1 MILNKMK
8 KLISIIMSILIVVL
22 LINTY
27 SISNSQKKDFIKEAD
42 LFLDMMEYKAA
53 IFNYMQALSD
63 DSLQRD
69 IRKKIGFAY
78 FQLEKIDEA
87 LKYLKE
93 ELSIFPDNG
102 DAYGLLIYV
111 LFKLNRLDEAR
122 GLIRNH
128 EVQFKPE
135 EGNPNSGLGDFM
147 LGVYFKDRKEYR
159 KARSFFKRAG
169 ERGYQLLKCYV
180 QLVDIE
186 LSLGNKRDFLSV
198 IARAKEKHA
207 ELYEIQGTRYEVFE
221 FYFMYGLLYYAQSKL
236 DIGGGNKPLLLHISY
251 ERFKEALK
259 FKPDSKD
266 TLFNLACITYNF
278 RQFKEAAQYFE
289 KILEIEPGNTEV
301 AFYLDCCLKKLNK
314 SSKEKMTTV
323 QCPKA
328 LNLSKDFME
337 NPEIEYKYQFN
348 NDLLSVFQSIQYLA
362 LDFIKQGKLD
372 AAKKRY
378 HNGLKI
384 DEESPGIS
392 FNLGMVYFWQD
403 NFREAEKHA
412 LMALRRKYFY
422 ATRPDILSRGRL
434 RDRKRAETIRK
445 ARDVHESPGIPISK
459 WTFDVALKYGN
470 YFIEAYDLLG
480 NIYFK
485 KGEINKSVIAFKK
498 SIEIQQKDAMGHYN
512 LGCSYL
518 QLNDWDNAE
527 KEWKKAIKYEKES
540 KKIKAREKISEDQLK
555 ISLIVVKRPVSFR
568 AHKSLGQ
575 LYIAKNLPE
584 KALKEFK
591 KSIKLEPDD
600 PEPYYELGNIY
611 NKKSEKNEK
620 YVRKAVFYYEEY
632 LYLGGEKEEEVKELL
647 KPLK

>member
-1 MILNKMK
+1 
-8 KLISIIMSILIVVL
+8 MSILMAIL
-22 LINTY
+22 LINIY

-69 IRKKIGFAY
+69 VRKNIGYAY
-78 FQLEKIDEA
+78 FQLGIIDEA
-87 LKYLKE
+87 LKYIKE

-102 DAYGLLIYV
+102 DACDLLIYV
-111 LFKLNRLDEAR
+111 LFKLNRLDEAHD
-122 GLIRNH
+122 LIGNH
-128 EVQFKPE
+128 KVQFKPQ
-135 EGNPNSGLGDFM
+135 EGNPNCGLGDFIFGM
-147 LGVYFKDRKEYR
+147 YFKDKKEYR
-159 KARSFFKRAG
+159 KARNFFRRAG
-169 ERGYQLLKCYV
+169 KRGYQLLKCYV
-180 QLVDIE
+180 QLADIE
-186 LSLGNKRDFLSV
+186 LTLGNRRDFLNV
-198 IARAKEKHA
+198 IAEAKEKHA
-207 ELYEIQGTRYEVFE
+207 ELYEIPSTQYELFE
-221 FYFMYGLLYYAQSKL
+221 FCFMYGLLYYAQFKQ
-236 DIGGGNKPLLLHISY
+236 DIDRGNQPFYIHRSY

-259 FKPDSKD
+259 LKPDSKD

-278 RQFKEAAQYFE
+278 RQYKEAAQYFE
-289 KILEIEPGNTEV
+289 KILEIGPGNTEV
-301 AFYLDCCLKKLNK
+301 AFYLDRCLKKINK
-314 SSKEKMTTV
+314 PIKEKMTTV
-323 QCPKA
+323 QLPKT
-328 LNLSKDFME
+328 LNLSKDFIE
-337 NPEIEYKYQFN
+337 NPEIEYKYQFK

-362 LDFIKQGKLD
+362 LDFVKQGKLD

-422 ATRPDILSRGRL
+422 ATRPDILIRGKL
-434 RDRKRAETIRK
+434 RYHKRAEIIRK
-445 ARDVHESPGIPISK
+445 ARYVHESPDIPISE
-459 WTFDVALKYGN
+459 WTFDVALKDGN

-498 SIEIQQKDAMGHYN
+498 VIEIQQKDAMGHFN

-518 QLNDWDNAE
+518 HLNDLDNAE

-540 KKIKAREKISEDQLK
+540 KKIKNREKISKDQLEV
-555 ISLIVVKRPVSFR
+555 SLIVVKRPVSFR
-568 AHKSLGQ
+568 ARKSLGQ
-575 LYIAKNLPE
+575 LYVAKNLPE

-591 KSIKLEPDD
+591 KAIKLEPDD

-611 NKKSEKNEK
+611 NKKSEQNEK
-620 YVRKAVFYYEEY
+620 HVRNAVFYYEKY

-647 KPLK
+647 KSLK

>member
-1 MILNKMK
+1 
-8 KLISIIMSILIVVL
+8 MSILIAAL
-22 LINTY
+22 LINIY
-27 SISNSQKKDFIKEAD
+27 SISSSQKKDFIKEAD

-63 DSLQRD
+63 DSLQRN
-69 IRKKIGFAY
+69 IRKNIGYAY

-87 LKYLKE
+87 LKYLNE

-102 DAYGLLIYV
+102 DACDLLIYV
-111 LFKLNRLDEAR
+111 LSKLNRLDEAHD
-122 GLIRNH
+122 LIGNH
-128 EVQFKPE
+128 KVQFKPE
-135 EGNPNSGLGDFM
+135 EGNPNCGLGDFTFGM
-147 LGVYFKDRKEYR
+147 YFKDKKEYR
-159 KARSFFKRAG
+159 KARNYFKRAR

-180 QLVDIE
+180 QMADIE
-186 LSLGNKRDFLSV
+186 LTLGNSWDFINV
-198 IARAKEKHA
+198 IAEAKEKHA
-207 ELYEIQGTRYEVFE
+207 ELYEIPNTQYELFE
-221 FYFMYGLLYYAQSKL
+221 FCFMYGLLYYALFKQ
-236 DIGGGNKPLLLHISY
+236 DIDRGNQPSYLHRSY

-259 FKPDSKD
+259 LKPDSKD

-278 RQFKEAAQYFE
+278 RQYKEAAQYFE
-289 KILEIEPGNTEV
+289 KTLEIEPGNIEV
-301 AFYLDCCLKKLNK
+301 AFYLDRCLKKINK
-314 SSKEKMTTV
+314 PIKEKMATV
-323 QCPKA
+323 QLPKT
-328 LNLSKDFME
+328 LNLSKDFIE
-337 NPEIEYKYQFN
+337 NPEIEYKYQFK

-362 LDFIKQGKLD
+362 LDFVKQGKLD

-384 DEESPGIS
+384 DEESPGIN

-403 NFREAEKHA
+403 NFKEAEKHA

-422 ATRPDILSRGRL
+422 ATRPDILSPGRL
-434 RDRKRAETIRK
+434 RDRKRAEIIRK
-445 ARDVHESPGIPISK
+445 ARYVHESPDIPISK
-459 WTFDVALKYGN
+459 WIFDVALKDGN

-485 KGEINKSVIAFKK
+485 KGEINKSVIPFKK
-498 SIEIQQKDAMGHYN
+498 VIEIQQKDAMGHYN

-540 KKIKAREKISEDQLK
+540 KKIKRREKISEDQLE
-555 ISLIVVKRPVSFR
+555 ISLIVVKRPASFR

-591 KSIKLEPDD
+591 KAIKLESDD

-611 NKKSEKNEK
+611 NKKSEQNEK
-620 YVRKAVFYYEEY
+620 YVRKAVFYYERY

-647 KPLK
+647 KSLK

>member
-1 MILNKMK
+1 MA
-8 KLISIIMSILIVVL
+8 VL
-22 LINTY
+22 LVNIY
-27 SISNSQKKDFIKEAD
+27 SISSSQQKDIIKEAD

-69 IRKKIGFAY
+69 IRKKIGYAY

-87 LKYLKE
+87 LKYLNE

-102 DAYGLLIYV
+102 DACDLLIYV
-111 LFKLNRLDEAR
+111 LFKLNRLDEAYD
-122 GLIRNH
+122 LIRNH

-135 EGNPNSGLGDFM
+135 EDNPNSGLGNFIHGM
-147 LGVYFKDRKEYR
+147 YFKGKKEYR
-159 KARSFFKRAG
+159 EARNFFRRAG

-180 QLVDIE
+180 QLADIE
-186 LSLGNKRDFLSV
+186 LTLGNKRDFLNV
-198 IARAKEKHA
+198 IAEAKEKHA
-207 ELYEIQGTRYEVFE
+207 ELYEIHSTQYELFE

-236 DIGGGNKPLLLHISY
+236 HIGGGNKPLDLHLSY
-251 ERFKEALK
+251 ERFKEALNL
-259 FKPDSKD
+259 KPDSKD

-278 RQFKEAAQYFE
+278 RQFKEASQYFE
-289 KILEIEPGNTEV
+289 KILDIEPGNTEV

-314 SSKEKMTTV
+314 PSKEKMTTV

-328 LNLSKDFME
+328 LNLSKDFIE
-337 NPEIEYKYQFN
+337 NPEIEYKYQFK
-348 NDLLSVFQSIQYLA
+348 NDVLSVFQSIQYVA
-362 LDFIKQGKLD
+362 LDFVKQGNLD
-372 AAKKRY
+372 AAIKRY

-384 DEESPGIS
+384 YEESPGIN

-403 NFREAEKHA
+403 NFKEAEKHA
-412 LMALRRKYFY
+412 LIALREKYFY
-422 ATRPDILSRGRL
+422 ATRPDILRPGWL
-434 RDRKRAETIRK
+434 RDRNVR
-445 ARDVHESPGIPISK
+445 ESTDIPISK
-459 WTFDVALKYGN
+459 WTFDVALIDGN

-498 SIEIQQKDAMGHYN
+498 VINLKQKDAMGHYN

-518 QLNDWDNAE
+518 HLNDWDNAE

-540 KKIKAREKISEDQLK
+540 KKIKGREKISEDQLE

-568 AHKSLGQ
+568 AHKSLGL
-575 LYIAKNLPE
+575 LYIKKNMPD

-591 KSIKLEPDD
+591 KAIKLEPDD

-611 NKKSEKNEK
+611 NKKSEQNEK
-620 YVRKAVFYYEEY
+620 YVRRAVFYYEKY
-632 LYLGGEKEEEVKELL
+632 LYLGGKKEEEVKELL
-647 KPLK
+647 KSLK

>member
-1 MILNKMK
+1 M
-8 KLISIIMSILIVVL
+8 MSILTAVL
-22 LINTY
+22 FINTY
-27 SISNSQKKDFIKEAD
+27 SISSAQQKDIIKEAD

-53 IFNYMQALSD
+53 IFNYMKALSD

-69 IRKKIGFAY
+69 IRKNIGYAY
-78 FQLEKIDEA
+78 FQLEKIDDS
-87 LKYLKE
+87 LKYIKK

-102 DAYGLLIYV
+102 DAYDLLIYV
-111 LFKLNRLDEAR
+111 LFKLNRLDEAHD
-122 GLIRNH
+122 LIGNH
-128 EVQFKPE
+128 KVQFKPE
-135 EGNPNSGLGDFM
+135 EGNPNCGLGDFIFGM
-147 LGVYFKDRKEYR
+147 YFKDKKEYR
-159 KARSFFKRAG
+159 EARNSFRRAG

-186 LSLGNKRDFLSV
+186 LTSGNRRDFLSV
-198 IARAKEKHA
+198 IAGAKEKHA
-207 ELYEIQGTRYEVFE
+207 ELQEIQGTRYEVHE

-236 DIGGGNKPLLLHISY
+236 DINPGNRPLLLHISY

-278 RQFKEAAQYFE
+278 RKFKEAAQYFE
-289 KILEIEPGNTEV
+289 KILDIEPGNTEV

-314 SSKEKMTTV
+314 PLKEKMTTV
-323 QCPKA
+323 QCPKT
-328 LNLSKDFME
+328 LNLSKDFIE
-337 NPEIEYKYQFN
+337 NPEIEYKYQFK

-362 LDFIKQGKLD
+362 LDFVKQGKLD

-403 NFREAEKHA
+403 NFKEAEKHA

-422 ATRPDILSRGRL
+422 ATRPDILSPGRL

-445 ARDVHESPGIPISK
+445 ARDVHESPDIPISK
-459 WTFDVALKYGN
+459 WTFDVALKDGN

-518 QLNDWDNAE
+518 HLNDWDNAE

-540 KKIKAREKISEDQLK
+540 KKIKGREKISKDQLEV
-555 ISLIVVKRPVSFR
+555 SLIVVKRPVSFR
-568 AHKSLGQ
+568 ARKSLGR
-575 LYIAKNLPE
+575 LYISKNLPE

-591 KSIKLEPDD
+591 KAIKLEPDD

-611 NKKSEKNEK
+611 NKKSEQDEK
-620 YVRKAVFYYEEY
+620 YVREAVFYYEKY

-647 KPLK
+647 KSLK

>member
-1 MILNKMK
+1 
-8 KLISIIMSILIVVL
+8 MSILLAVF

-27 SISNSQKKDFIKEAD
+27 SISSSQQKDIIKEAD

-63 DSLQRD
+63 VSLQRD
-69 IRKKIGFAY
+69 VRKNIGYAY
-78 FQLEKIDEA
+78 FKLGKIDEA
-87 LKYLKE
+87 LKYIKE

-102 DAYGLLIYV
+102 DACDLLIYV
-111 LFKLNRLDEAR
+111 LFKLNMLEEAHD
-122 GLIRNH
+122 LIRNH

-135 EGNPNSGLGDFM
+135 EDNPNSGLGDFIHGM
-147 LGVYFKDRKEYR
+147 YFKDKKEYR
-159 KARSFFKRAG
+159 EARNFFRRAG

-180 QLVDIE
+180 QLADIE
-186 LSLGNKRDFLSV
+186 LTLGNKRDFLNVS
-198 IARAKEKHA
+198 AGAKEKHA
-207 ELYEIQGTRYEVFE
+207 ELHEIPSTQYELFE
-221 FYFMYGLLYYAQSKL
+221 FCFMYGLLYYAQFKQ
-236 DIGGGNKPLLLHISY
+236 DIDRGHQPSYLHHSY
-251 ERFKEALK
+251 ERFKEALRL
-259 FKPDSKD
+259 KPDSKD

-278 RQFKEAAQYFE
+278 RQYKEAAQYFE

-301 AFYLDCCLKKLNK
+301 AFYLDRCLIKLNK
-314 SSKEKMTTV
+314 SSKEKMTGV
-323 QCPKA
+323 QLPKN
-328 LNLSKDFME
+328 LNLSKDFIE
-337 NPEIEYKYQFN
+337 NPEIEYKYQFK
-348 NDLLSVFQSIQYLA
+348 NDLPYVFQSIQYLA
-362 LDFIKQGKLD
+362 LDFVKQGKLD
-372 AAKKRY
+372 AAIKRY

-384 DEESPGIS
+384 DKESPGIS

-403 NFREAEKHA
+403 NLKEAEKHA

-434 RDRKRAETIRK
+434 RDRKIAITIRK
-445 ARDVHESPGIPISK
+445 ARNVHESPDIPISK
-459 WTFDVALKYGN
+459 WTFYMALKEGN

-498 SIEIQQKDAMGHYN
+498 SIEIQQKDPMGHYN

-518 QLNDWDNAE
+518 HLNNRSNAE

-540 KKIKAREKISEDQLK
+540 KKIKGRGKISEDQLEV
-555 ISLIVVKRPVSFR
+555 SLIVVKRPVSVR
-568 AHKSLGQ
+568 ARKSLGQ
-575 LYIAKNLPE
+575 LYVTKNLPE

-591 KSIKLEPDD
+591 KAIKLEPDD
-600 PEPYYELGNIY
+600 PELYYELGNIY
-611 NKKSEKNEK
+611 NKKSEQNEK
-620 YVRKAVFYYEEY
+620 YVRKAVFYYEKY

>member
-1 MILNKMK
+1 ME
-8 KLISIIMSILIVVL
+8 KLISTIMSILIAVL

-27 SISNSQKKDFIKEAD
+27 SISNSQKKDIIKEAD

-53 IFNYMQALSD
+53 IFNYMQALSY

-69 IRKKIGFAY
+69 VRKKIGYAY
-78 FQLEKIDEA
+78 FQLGKIDEA
-87 LKYLKE
+87 LKYIKK

-111 LFKLNRLDEAR
+111 LFKLNRLDEAHD
-122 GLIRNH
+122 LIGNH

-135 EGNPNSGLGDFM
+135 EGNPNCGLGDFI
-147 LGVYFKDRKEYR
+147 LGIYFKDKKEYQ
-159 KARSFFKRAG
+159 KASNFFRRAG
-169 ERGYQLLKCYV
+169 EREYQLLKCYV
-180 QLVDIE
+180 QMADIA
-186 LSLGNKRDFLSV
+186 LILGNRRDFLNV
-198 IARAKEKHA
+198 MAAAQEKHA
-207 ELYEIQGTRYEVFE
+207 ELYGIHTTQYELFE
-221 FYFMYGLLYYAQSKL
+221 FYFMYGLLYYAQFKL
-236 DIGGGNKPLLLHISY
+236 DIGGSNKPLYLHLSY

-289 KILEIEPGNTEV
+289 KILDIEPGNTEV

-328 LNLSKDFME
+328 LNLSKDFIE
-337 NPEIEYKYQFN
+337 NPEIEYKYQFK

-362 LDFIKQGKLD
+362 LDFVKQGKFN
-372 AAKKRY
+372 AAIKRY

-384 DEESPGIS
+384 YEESPGIN

-403 NFREAEKHA
+403 NFKEAEKHA
-412 LMALRRKYFY
+412 LIALREKYFY
-422 ATRPDILSRGRL
+422 ATRPDILSPGWL
-434 RDRKRAETIRK
+434 RDRNVR
-445 ARDVHESPGIPISK
+445 ESPDIPISK
-459 WTFDVALKYGN
+459 WIFDVALIDGN

-485 KGEINKSVIAFKK
+485 KGEINKSIIAFKK
-498 SIEIQQKDAMGHYN
+498 VINLKQKDAMGHYN

-518 QLNDWDNAE
+518 HLNDWDNAE

-540 KKIKAREKISEDQLK
+540 KKIKGRGKISKDQLEV
-555 ISLIVVKRPVSFR
+555 SLIVFKRPVSFR
-568 AHKSLGQ
+568 ARKSLGQ
-575 LYIAKNLPE
+575 LYVAKNLPE

-591 KSIKLEPDD
+591 KAIKLEPYD

-611 NKKSEKNEK
+611 NKKSEQNEK
-620 YVRKAVFYYEEY
+620 YVRKAVFYYEKY
-632 LYLGGEKEEEVKELL
+632 LYLGGRKEEEVKELL